1 MKTFPWKKI
10 SLIGIGL
17 VAVIAAVFYFV
28 PGKGAKTFN
37 SAINPAFGE
46 YISSYTA
53 GVISSGS
60 PIRII
65 FSQDAVDSSAIGNE
79 SGAKLFTFSPS
90 IEGTTVWHDRRTVEF
105 KPTARLI
112 SGQIYEV
119 HVLLGKLFQVANDLS
134 TFEYTFQ
141 VIPQNFEVSVE
152 NVKPYVKTQLARQK
166 IEGTLLTADFAE
178 NEAVEKMMTA
188 DQEGKSLKVNWTH
201 AGEGKQH
208 LFVVEDVTR
217 MAEASLVK
225 LAISGQAIGMDQTTD
240 KEVEVPAL
248 SDFKIVSTKVV
259 QNPNQYVVLQF
270 SDPLNEKQVLAG
282 LITIGED
289 TNLTLDFDIHDN
301 EIWIYPPVRQAGT
314 KIVYVQE
321 GIRNV
326 TDYKMKEALQAEV
339 VFEQL
344 KPSVRFT
351 GKGAIL
357 PSTDGLILPF
367 EAVNLKAI
375 DLSITKV
382 FENNILQ
389 FLQVNNIT
397 GNSQLNRVGKS
408 VLKKTIQLDNTGIT
422 DLGKWNRYTLDL
434 AQLINTEI
442 GAIYEIKIGFKKSYS
457 SFACEGEVAG
467 KDLADLTEEDT
478 WGDYDRGYDN
488 DEYYDGDYYYGDDY
502 DWEQRDNPCN
512 SSYYTSEKTIRR
524 NVLAS
529 DLGLIAKKGSD
540 GITTIIVADLKTAQP
555 VSGAS
560 LEFYDYQQ
568 QLLATLSTNAEG
580 KAVFDSKSTPFA
592 MIAHNGSQ
600 RGYIRF
606 NDGESLSL
614 SSFDVSGE
622 YINKG
627 LKGFIYGE
635 RGVWRPGDSLYL
647 SLILEDKSKKLPAT
661 HPVVF
666 ELNNP
671 QGIVTS
677 RLVKSTSENG
687 FYRFATATA
696 SDAPTG
702 NWMARIKVGG
712 TEFNQQVKIE
722 TVKPNRLKINLDF
735 GAERIVS
742 PTIKGNLEVKW
753 LHGAPGKNLKAQ
765 FDATLFRTRTSFPK
779 YEEYVFEDPSRGVY
793 SEAQSVFEGY
803 TDAEGKATFNA
814 TLESSGYFPGF
825 MTAVFRGKV
834 FEESGNF
841 SIDRFSLPYYPYQSY
856 AGLKTNPGERYSGML
871 YTDTTQ
877 RVDLVFLDVDGKLV
891 SRNNVEIN
899 LYRLN
904 RYWWWDNSQ
913 ENIANYIEGNSELL
927 FSSGTVNAVNGKAS
941 WSFKV
946 TAADWGTY
954 YIKACD
960 PVSGHCT
967 GKTVYVDRPGYYGRY
982 SRDSEKGG
990 VTRLSFASDKAK
1002 YNVGEPINLSIP
1014 GSAQG
1019 RALISIENGSRII
1032 STQWIDTQS
1041 GDNKFSFDA
1050 TAEMTP
1056 NIFVNITMLQ
1066 PHAQTSNDLPIRLY
1080 GIIPIGVED
1089 PVTHLDPVIS
1099 MPDELEPGEEVT
1111 IKVSEKSKRKM
1122 TFTLAMVDEGL
1133 LDITKFKTP
1142 EPWKR
1147 FYAREAL
1154 GVKTWDIYDQVMGA
1168 FGSRIERLL
1177 AIGGDEELRAKDDDP
1192 RANRFKPVVKFFGP
1206 ITIDAG
1212 EVEELKFTMP
1222 QYIGSVKM
1230 MVVAGYEGAYGNT
1243 EKVTPVRKPLMV
1255 LATLPRVLGP
1265 EETLKLPITLF
1276 TQDKKI
1282 KNVKVEVKASGPLT
1296 LTNGATRTVEMSA
1309 SGDMTLDFDLE
1320 VKSETGIGKIIVTAS
1335 SGSLKSTD
1343 EIEIEVR
1350 NPNPPVSQ
1358 STEMFLEAGKS
1369 WDDVVIP
1376 VGVSGT
1382 NSAVLEISTIP
1393 PINLGYRLRYL
1404 MEYPHGCIE
1413 QTTSAAFP
1421 QLYLDVI
1428 KTLTEPEKNR
1438 TSYNVTKAIE
1448 RIKMFIT
1455 RDGGFAY
1462 WPGGEDSDSWGSTYA
1477 GHFLLEAEAKGYF
1490 VPNDMI
1496 KRWKKYQRDKA
1507 TTWRRS
1513 ENKNDYSYQS
1523 TDLTQA
1529 YRLYTLALAGAA
1541 ELGAMN
1547 RLRELTNVPA
1557 QAKWMLAA
1565 AYVKAGQME
1574 AAQQIVANLTT
1585 DIKAYQ
1591 EMAYSYGSDL
1601 RDKAIILETLVLL
1614 NERTKGFELLKQVS
1628 KSLSNQQ
1635 YWMSTQTV
1643 AYCLKA
1649 VGMFVSSEKRG
1660 DLKFSYVYTGKTVN
1674 ASTELPLAQVP
1685 LPVNGVQKSGLKVSN
1700 ESKGSLFV
1708 RIINSGIPA
1717 RGKEEDGESN
1727 LNIYAT
1733 YTDVKGNSIDPGS
1746 LLQGSEFIAQVTVKN
1761 PGLRG
1766 SYENMALSQIFPSGW
1781 EINNLR
1787 LTNDEN
1793 TMSTDRGDYQDIRD
1807 DRVYTY
1813 FQLGPG
1819 GTRTFKVLMTAG
1831 YSGSYY
1837 LPAISCEAMYDH
1849 GIYARK
1855 KGKVVE
1861 VVKKVIQ

>member
-1 MKTFPWKKI
+1 MKNLPWKKI

-17 VAVIAAVFYFV
+17 VAVIAAVFYFI

-53 GVISSGS
+53 GVVSSGS

-65 FSQDAVDSSAIGNE
+65 FSKDAVDSSAIGNE
-79 SGAKLFTFSPS
+79 TSAKLFEFSPS
-90 IEGTTVWHDRRTVEF
+90 IEGTTIWHDRRTVEF
-105 KPTARLI
+105 KPSARLT

-119 HVLLGKLFQVANDLS
+119 HVLLSKLFQVANELS

-152 NVKPYVKTQLARQK
+152 NIKPYVKTQLARQK
-166 IEGTLLTADFAE
+166 IEGTLFTADFAE
-178 NEAVEKMMTA
+178 NESVESMMTA
-188 DQEGKSLKVNWTH
+188 LQEGKSLKVNWTH

-208 LFVVEDVTR
+208 LFVVEDVAR
-217 MAEASLVK
+217 KDAASSVK
-225 LAISGQAIGMDQTTD
+225 LGIRGQAIGVDQTTD
-240 KEVEVPAL
+240 KDVEVPAL
-248 SDFKIVSTKVV
+248 GDFKIVSTKVV

-270 SDPLNEKQVLAG
+270 SDPLNEKQILAG

-289 TNLTLDFDIHDN
+289 NNLTLDFDIHDN
-301 EIWIYPPVRQAGT
+301 EIWVYPPVRQAGT
-314 KIVYVQE
+314 KTVYVQA
-321 GIRNV
+321 GVRNV
-326 TDYKMKEALQAEV
+326 TDYKMKEASTAEV

-344 KPSVRFT
+344 KPAVRFT
-351 GKGAIL
+351 GKGVIL

-367 EAVNLKAI
+367 EAVNLKAV
-375 DLSITKV
+375 DLSVSRV

-389 FLQVNNIT
+389 FLQVNNLE
-397 GNSQLNRVGKS
+397 GNNQLNRVGRN
-408 VLKKTIQLDNTGIT
+408 VLRKMIQLDNTGVT

-434 AQLINTEI
+434 AQLISTEP
-442 GAIYEIKIGFKKSYS
+442 GAIYEIKLGFKKGYS
-457 SFACEGEVAG
+457 AFACEGEIVG
-467 KDLADLTEEDT
+467 KEITDDNEENS
-478 WGDYDRGYDN
+478 WEAYDEGYGN
-488 DEYYDGDYYYGDDY
+488 DEYYEGDYYYGDDY

-512 SSYYTSEKTIRR
+512 SSYYTSDKTIRK

-529 DLGLIAKKGSD
+529 DLGLIAKKGGD
-540 GITTIIVADLKTAQP
+540 GNTTVVVTDLKTAQP
-555 VSGAS
+555 INGAS

-568 QLLATLSTNAEG
+568 QLLGTLSTDVDG
-580 KAVFDSKSTPFA
+580 KAVFNSKSTPFA
-592 MIAHNGSQ
+592 MIARSGMQ
-600 RGYIRF
+600 RGYIRL

-622 YINKG
+622 YISKG

-647 SLILEDKSKKLPAT
+647 SLMLEDKNKTLPAT

-677 RLVKSTSENG
+677 RVVKSSSENG

-735 GAERIVS
+735 GAERIVT
-742 PTIKGNLEVKW
+742 PDIKGNLNVKW

-765 FDATLFRTRTSFPK
+765 FEATLFRTRTSFPK
-779 YEEYVFEDPSRGVY
+779 YDDYTFEDFSRPMY
-793 SEAQSVFEGY
+793 STAQSVFEGY
-803 TDAEGKATFNA
+803 TDGEGNATFN
-814 TLESSGYFPGF
+814 TKLESGYYPGF

-841 SIDRFSLPYYPYQSY
+841 SIDRFSLPYFPYESY

-891 SRNNVEIN
+891 PRNNVEVN

-913 ENIANYIEGNSELL
+913 ENIANYIDGNSQLL
-927 FSSGTVNAVNGKAS
+927 FSSGTLNAPDGKAS

-946 TAADWGTY
+946 PDADWGTY
-954 YIKACD
+954 YIRVCD

-967 GKTVYVDRPGYYGRY
+967 GKTVYIDQPGYYGRY

-990 VTRLSFASDKAK
+990 VTRLMFASDKAK
-1002 YNVGEPINLSIP
+1002 YNVGESIHLTIP
-1014 GSAQG
+1014 GGAQG
-1019 RALISIENGSRII
+1019 RALISIETGSRII

-1041 GDNKFSFDA
+1041 GDNKFSFES
-1050 TAEMTP
+1050 TPEMTP
-1056 NIFVNITMLQ
+1056 NIFVNVTMIQ

-1089 PVTHLDPVIS
+1089 PVTHLEPVIT
-1099 MPDELEPGEEVT
+1099 MPDELEPGQEVS
-1111 IKVSEKSKRKM
+1111 IKVSEKAKRKM

-1154 GVKTWDIYDQVMGA
+1154 GVKTWDIYDKVMGA
-1168 FGSRIERLL
+1168 YGSRIERLL
-1177 AIGGDEELRAKDDDP
+1177 AVGGDEELKAKDDDP

-1206 ITIDAG
+1206 MTIDAG
-1212 EVEELKFTMP
+1212 DTKELKFTMP
-1222 QYIGSVKM
+1222 QYIGSVKV
-1230 MVVAGYEGAYGNT
+1230 MVVAGYEGAYGNS

-1255 LATLPRVLGP
+1255 LATLPRLLGP

-1282 KNVKVEVKASGPLT
+1282 KKVKIEVKASGPLI
-1296 LTNGATRTVEMSA
+1296 LTNGTRNVEMSA
-1309 SGDMTLDFDLE
+1309 SGDLTVDFDMA

-1335 SGSLKSTD
+1335 SGSFKSTD

-1350 NPNPPVSQ
+1350 NPNPPVSK

-1369 WDDVVIP
+1369 WESAVSPI
-1376 VGVSGT
+1376 GVAGT
-1382 NSAVLEISTIP
+1382 NSSVLEISSIP
-1393 PINLGYRLRYL
+1393 PINLEYRLRYL
-1404 MEYPHGCIE
+1404 MLYPHGCIE

-1428 KTLTEPEKNR
+1428 KTLTEPEKAR
-1438 TSYNVTKAIE
+1438 TSYNVKRAIE
-1448 RIKMFIT
+1448 RLRVFVT

-1462 WPGGEDSDSWGSTYA
+1462 WPGREDADSWGSTYA
-1477 GHFLLEAEAKGYF
+1477 GHFLLEAEGKGYF

-1507 TTWRRS
+1507 IAWRRPNQYDNNWY
-1513 ENKNDYSYQS
+1513 ES

-1547 RLRELTNVPA
+1547 RLRELPNVPV
-1557 QAKWMLAA
+1557 QARWMLAA
-1565 AYVKAGQME
+1565 AYIKAGQVE
-1574 AAQQIVANLTT
+1574 AAKQIVANLTT
-1585 DIKAYQ
+1585 EIKAYQ

-1614 NERTKGFELLKQVS
+1614 NERIKGFELLKQMS
-1628 KSLSNQQ
+1628 NSLSNQQ
-1635 YWMSTQTV
+1635 YWMSTQTI
-1643 AYCLKA
+1643 AYCLKSI
-1649 VGMFVSSEKRG
+1649 GLFVSSEKRG
-1660 DLKFSYVYTGKTVN
+1660 DMKFSYVYNGKTLN
-1674 ASTELPLAQVP
+1674 ATSELPLVQVP
-1685 LPVNGVQKSGLKVSN
+1685 LTINGVQKSVLKVSN
-1700 ESKGSLFV
+1700 ESKGSLFIRV
-1708 RIINSGIPA
+1708 INSGVPA
-1717 RGKEEDGESN
+1717 RGNEEDGENN
-1727 LNIYAT
+1727 LTMYAV
-1733 YTDVKGNSIDPGS
+1733 YTDVKGNVIDPVS
-1746 LLQGSEFIAQVTVKN
+1746 LQQGTEFIAQVTVKN

-1766 SYENMALSQIFPSGW
+1766 TYQNMALSQIFPSGW

-1793 TMSTDRGDYQDIRD
+1793 TMSADRGDYQDIRD

-1813 FQLGPG
+1813 FQLGAG
-1819 GTRTFKVLMTAG
+1819 GKRTFEVLLTAG
-1831 YSGSYY
+1831 YAGSYY
-1837 LPAISCEAMYDH
+1837 LPAVSCEAMYDH

-1855 KGKVVE
+1855 KGKIVE
-1861 VVKKVIQ
+1861 VVKKAIQ